1 MDRESRDYL
10 RHVKT
15 QKWLKGWYNYANRTY
30 FGKKLPNNLQVRW
43 AVLSDLDMGWQLDDT
58 IVISEELQRWPA
70 IAQLVMLHEMVHVKT
85 GGYHGKRFQNE
96 MLRLAKAGAMK
107 DLW

>member
-1 MDRESRDYL
+1 MRDYL

-15 QKWLKGWYNYANRTY
+15 QKWLKSWYNYANRTY
-30 FGKKLPNNLQVRW
+30 FGKKLPKNTPIRW
-43 AVLSDLDMGWQLDDT
+43 AVLDELDLGWQMGDE
-58 IVISEELQRWPA
+58 IVISTALQAWPA
-70 IAQLVMLHEMVHVKT
+70 IAQIIVLHEMVHLKC
-85 GGYHGKRFQNE
+85 GGSHGKRFQKE